1 MSNYTPPQD
10 YSTPELIEAIPQDN
24 ISEIRK
30 VAGELHEAT
39 SAILEGQQLSRAD
52 LEHFRDLRTAMK
64 IKITEAEN
72 QLRKDIANL
81 EAIKSDLS
89 ISRKWTTAD
98 EKRLD
103 SAAWSTQRFTEPTPS
118 HYHQ

>member
-1 MSNYTPPQD
+1 MTYTPPQD
-10 YSTPELIEAIPQDN
+10 YDSPELIEAIPKDN

-72 QLRKDIANL
+72 QIRKDISEL
-81 EAIKSDLS
+81 EAVKSDLS
-89 ISRKWTTAD
+89 IARKWTTAD

-103 SAAWSTQRFTEPTPS
+103 SAAWSVTRGA
-118 HYHQ
+118 